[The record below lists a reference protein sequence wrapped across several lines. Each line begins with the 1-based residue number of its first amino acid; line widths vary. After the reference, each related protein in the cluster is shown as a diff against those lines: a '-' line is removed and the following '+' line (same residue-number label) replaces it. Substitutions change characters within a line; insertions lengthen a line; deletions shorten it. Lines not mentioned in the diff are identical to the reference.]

1 MNIYNPLIWKTLLFV
16 FICLASNLNAQFTE
30 TSFEEGPIY
39 KKKIDKTFF
48 SDFIGENANGIYAI
62 RLDSK
67 YKENQS
73 YASRGFKRDA
83 KYNRRSMSYES
94 DLYVAKYNKDLS
106 LSKIYPL
113 NYEGK
118 LESIFMLDEKIIVIT
133 SEAEEGA
140 SSVELFGHILDEND
154 FTLRRR
160 KKLTNL
166 RLKTPMNIFGKPSR
180 GPKKARYRLS
190 VMEEEQMFVIYKNV
204 QESKAG
210 RFLTLAMVTN
220 ENGLAF
226 DTNLR
231 MVKEEQGFM
240 ESTYSFNAVYDVNDH
255 RKKYNPNDLVEY
267 ELKILDNEDYN
278 KFESYTIELERHLVP
293 SRIHIYEMDKKLYI
307 SSYTRADDPTF
318 AFGYGMALFADDET
332 YAYSGVFVACFDLE
346 KETFDYAEYHPFSSS
361 FLTKVMTEKG
371 LKKLRKKGLGIADL
385 RPIDVVEKKD
395 GGCYMIAEIQYRKET
410 TKSQLKENGP
420 SEYNYFY
427 KDIIVTSVSADG
439 ELEWM
444 RDIDK
449 NQKLKEDNWHF
460 GSFWGVYSNDNL
472 YFVYN
477 DIENNKRIESGE
489 KAKEMNATTKP
500 ILVQTQ
506 LSPEGKVKKTIL
518 SRNPDVYK
526 ISSKVRTQLNK
537 ENSVILF
544 SKKGTNRR
552 LVRVKFGE

>member
-1 MNIYNPLIWKTLLFV
+1 MNDRIPFKLRASLFALIFLSF
-16 FICLASNLNAQFTE
+16 NLNAQFTE
-30 TSFEEGPIY
+30 TSFEEGPVY
-39 KKKIDKTFF
+39 KKKIEKTFF
-48 SDFIGENANGIYAI
+48 SDFIGENANGIYTI

-73 YASRGFKRDA
+73 YASRGFNRDA

-106 LSKIYPL
+106 LSKVYPL

-140 SSVELFGHILDEND
+140 SSAELFGHILDEND

-166 RLKTPMNIFGKPSR
+166 RLKTPMNIFGKPSK

-190 VMEEEQMFVIYKNV
+190 IMEEEQMFVIYKNV

-210 RFLTLAMVTN
+210 RLLTFTRVTN

-240 ESTYSFNAVYDVNDH
+240 ESTYSFYAVYDVNDH
-255 RKKYNPNDLVEY
+255 RKKYNPNDPVEY
-267 ELKILDNEDYN
+267 ELKIIDNEDYS
-278 KFESYTIELERHLVP
+278 KFESHTIELNRHLVP
-293 SRIHIYEMDKKLYI
+293 SMTQIIEVDNKLII

-318 AFGYGMALFADDET
+318 AFGYGVSLFSDDEK
-332 YAYSGVFVACFDLE
+332 YAYSGVFVARFDLE
-346 KETFDYAEYHPFSSS
+346 KNTFDYTEYHPFSSS

-371 LKKLRKKGLGIADL
+371 LKKLRKKGQGIADL
-385 RPIDVVEKKD
+385 RPIDFLGKEN
-395 GGCYMIAEIQYRKET
+395 GGCYILAEIQYRKET
-410 TKSQLKENGP
+410 TKSYIKENGP
-420 SEYNYFY
+420 DEHNYFY
-427 KDIIVTSVSADG
+427 KDMIAISVSADG

-444 RDIDK
+444 RYIDK
-449 NQKLKEDNWHF
+449 NQKLKEDNWHY

-477 DIENNKRIESGE
+477 DIEENKRIESGE
-489 KAKEMNATTKP
+489 KAKEMNATSKR

-506 LSPEGKVKKTIL
+506 IAPDGKVKKTVL
-518 SRNPDVYK
+518 SKNSENYK
-526 ISSKVRTQLNK
+526 ISSKIRTQLNK

-544 SKKGTNRR
+544 AEKGTKRR
-552 LVRVKFGE
+552 LIRVKFD